1 MAIEFSNVRAFSEMS
16 PDLYNATK
24 EYARNCVAE
33 RKGLKAFSIKP
44 REEMEE
50 LINKEFVSEL
60 EKQVGFGV
68 KKFGE
73 TKDAMRRYAGTTTV
87 KEFANAIKDNMIDMI
102 LPDVLMGGAL
112 PFIAEIKT
120 ADLGDS
126 LKFDIENNQ
135 LFTVSKAGYRKRHT
149 NLQKLYKTTVTMVG
163 ENHEVTVG
171 ADLFEIM
178 TGQANIAKD
187 VMKVAIAI
195 EAQMLYEAYDAFT
208 TSMNALTGNLQVG
221 NYAETS
227 LIKLCET
234 VTAYNQ
240 GRKAVILGTP
250 VALKSVLPEN
260 NNFRYLLDS
269 EYVKLGHVVTFNGF
283 DVIPMEQV
291 ANYTSNDYSLKL
303 DSTKI
308 YVVSPA
314 SDKIVKIGVFGGSY
328 THMDANDA
336 SANKM
341 VLSTTEKAW
350 EIATVTNSVG
360 GVVSALA

>member
-1 MAIEFSNVRAFSEMS
+1 MAIEFSNVMTFSQTS

-24 EYARNCVAE
+24 EYGRNCVAE
-33 RKGLKAFSIKP
+33 RKGLKAFSTKT

-50 LINKEFVSEL
+50 LINKEFASEL

-73 TKDAMRRYAGTTTV
+73 TKDAMRRYAGTTQV

-171 ADLFEIM
+171 ADLFEIL

-187 VMKVAIAI
+187 VMKVSIGI
-195 EAQMLYEAYDAFT
+195 EAQMLNEAYDAFT
-208 TSMNALTGNLQVG
+208 TSMNALTGNLQVA
-221 NYAETS
+221 NYAESS

-250 VALKSVLPEN
+250 VALKAVLPSN

-269 EYVKLGHVVTFNGF
+269 EYVKLGHVQQFNG
-283 DVIPMEQV
+283 
-291 ANYTSNDYSLKL
+291 
-303 DSTKI
+303 KI
-308 YVVSPA
+308 CL
-314 SDKIVKIGVFGGSY
+314 
-328 THMDANDA
+328 N
-336 SANKM
+336 
-341 VLSTTEKAW
+341 
-350 EIATVTNSVG
+350 
-360 GVVSALA
+360 